1 MDDREFDLLAR
12 QALATEDPPSDR
24 VWRQVRPEPKWLPS
38 FREIAFATAVG
49 AGILMMLGHST
60 PQAPPMVAKRTP
72 PPKAGPD
79 RTYVAINTMMFP

>member
-1 MDDREFDLLAR
+1 MDDREFDRLAR
-12 QALATEDPPSDR
+12 QAFAVEEAPNER

-49 AGILMMLGHST
+49 AGVLLMLGHST
-60 PQAPPMVAKRTP
+60 PQAAPLVAKETP

-79 RTYVAINTMMFP
+79 RTYVAINAMMFP